1 MSPNDRPTSNTSTP
15 TMTLSGPDDL
25 VAELPGVL
33 GYHPTESLV
42 AVLTQDRTMRCVLRI
57 DLGDFDEE
65 IAERILMVANRAE
78 ADTVFAVVYSEFNGP
93 EMPHQ
98 GQIEDMRDVLDESG
112 LALVDVLLVDRGRYW
127 SYLCEDPGCCP
138 PEGRSL
144 RGGTPIL
151 EAERVRQGLPAVAAT
166 RRAAASAYR
175 VRPDIAPTRAA
186 LDAAQLL
193 LARPLESRCRVAVEA
208 VRSLAQ
214 LLAEGQ
220 LGLDPVDDQ
229 LDMQAIVQPQHRGDD
244 GLHVRDLVLGTL
256 AAAPGDLD
264 ESVEVFI
271 RAANSAPDYLR
282 PRVAGT
288 AAALLAADGSNPVAL
303 WAMVDLAE
311 DESLAALVRTGVE
324 QGFPPDL
331 VRETFAEALPMVRER
346 IAAT

>member
-229 LDMQAIVQPQHRGDD
+229 LDDTLRAALVTLIQDIQ
-244 GLHVRDLVLGTL
+244 VRDLVLGTL

-271 RAANSAPDYLR
+271 RAAISAPDYLR